1 MLTEDN
7 SHCAKVVFCV
17 DIFLPSYPAW
27 KGSQMCAGVWVGQ
40 DQSLSEEMASF
51 LGTLDNFPSEPL
63 GYCADSLWN
72 SGNVYSFGKILSFTF
87 IKWLTPA
94 NACLSAAFGQII
106 INLS

>member
-1 MLTEDN
+1 MKALNVDKG
-7 SHCAKVVFCV
+7 HAYWQVFCV
-17 DIFLPSYPAW
+17 DMFLPSYPAW

-72 SGNVYSFGKILSFTF
+72 SKNTIIL
-87 IKWLTPA
+87 LYD
-94 NACLSAAFGQII
+94 
-106 INLS
+106 